1 MSEHGPFPSDAA
13 TRREPHITQTAIPSQ
28 PVSEDLNAGDPNA
41 FEKLVALIVDDSS
54 AQRKMLKVMLRK
66 WNFEVIEAED
76 GMSALGLAQSRHI
89 DFIISDWMMPGIS
102 GPDLCREIRALDQ
115 KNYIYF
121 MLLTSKKSKE
131 EVAAGLDAGADDFL
145 SKPVDLGEM
154 QARLRAGQRL
164 LTMQDDLVDKNTR
177 ITEAFDRLNAIY
189 QSIDRD
195 LKAAARLQKALIP
208 ERQTHCGPV
217 KIGRIYQPSHHV
229 GGDLIGFFKLSDSRI
244 AAYAIDVSGHGV
256 SSALMTARLSNF
268 FNPQHLDENIAI
280 RRLPNGEYAPRDP
293 AAITAELN
301 DRLQDEADNDQY
313 FTMIF
318 ADINLDSGM
327 TRFCQAGQPHPAI
340 IRNTGEIEFAGT
352 GGAPVGLIP
361 DMEYETSVVQLDS
374 GDRFMMYS
382 DGITECEDPDGN
394 MLEEEGLSAFLKRN
408 RGYGE
413 HETLERV
420 MKELVAF
427 TGSSKFDDDIS
438 ALLLTIP

>member
-1 MSEHGPFPSDAA
+1 MQNSPS
-13 TRREPHITQTAIPSQ
+13 TQIVPDTL
-28 PVSEDLNAGDPNA
+28 DAGDPEA
-41 FEKLVALIVDDSS
+41 FAKLVVLIVDDSS
-54 AQRKMLKVMLRK
+54 TQRKMLKMMLRK
-66 WNFEVIEAED
+66 WNFDVIEAED
-76 GMSALGLAQSRHI
+76 GLSALGLAQSRHI
-89 DFIISDWMMPGIS
+89 DFVISDWMMPGMS
-102 GPDLCREIRALDQ
+102 GPDLCREIRKLNI

-121 MLLTSKKSKE
+121 MLLTSKKAKE

-145 SKPVDLGEM
+145 SKPMDMGEM

-164 LTMQDDLVDKNTR
+164 LSMQDDLVDKNNR

-195 LKAAARLQKALIP
+195 LAAAARLQKALIP
-208 ERQTHCGPV
+208 EPQTYCGPV
-217 KIGRIYQPSHHV
+217 RIGRIYKPAHHV

-280 RRLPNGEYAPRDP
+280 RRLPNGEYIPRDP

-301 DRLQDEADNDQY
+301 NRLQDEADNDQY

-318 ADINLDSGM
+318 ADINLDSGL

-340 IRNTGEIEFAGT
+340 VRRNGEIEFAGT

-361 DMEYETSVVQLDS
+361 NMEYETSVIKLGP
-374 GDRFMMYS
+374 GDRMMMYS
-382 DGITECEDPDGN
+382 DGITECEDADGN
-394 MLEEEGLSAFLKRN
+394 MLEEEGLRDYLTRH
-408 RGYGE
+408 RGYDE
-413 HETLERV
+413 HEVLQRV
-420 MKELVAF
+420 MQDLTVF
-427 TGSSKFDDDIS
+427 NGSEQFDDDIS
-438 ALLLTIP
+438 ALMLTIP

>member
-1 MSEHGPFPSDAA
+1 MIQSETSPKSSSEEQH
-13 TRREPHITQTAIPSQ
+13 
-28 PVSEDLNAGDPNA
+28 SEDSNA
-41 FEKLVALIVDDSS
+41 FAKLVALIVDDSS
-54 AQRKMLKVMLRK
+54 TQRKMLKMMLKK
-66 WNFEVIEAED
+66 WNFDVLEAED
-76 GMSALGLAQSRHI
+76 GFAALGLIQSRHV
-89 DFIISDWMMPGIS
+89 DFVISDWMMPGMS
-102 GPDLCREIRALDQ
+102 GPDLCRKVRALDL

-121 MLLTSKKSKE
+121 MLLTSKKAKD
-131 EVAAGLDAGADDFL
+131 EVTAGLDAGADDFL
-145 SKPVDLGEM
+145 TKPMDLGEM

-164 LTMQDDLVDKNTR
+164 LTMQDDLVDKNRR

-189 QSIDRD
+189 QSIDKD

-208 ERQTHCGPV
+208 ERQTYCGPV
-217 KIGRIYQPSHHV
+217 KIGRIYKPAHHV

-268 FNPQHLDENIAI
+268 FNSQHLDENIAI
-280 RRLPNGEYAPRDP
+280 RRLPNGEYVPRDP

-301 DRLQDEADNDQY
+301 NRLQDEADNDQY

-318 ADINLDSGM
+318 ADVNLDSGL
-327 TRFCQAGQPHPAI
+327 TRFCQAGQPHPVI
-340 IRNTGEIEFAGT
+340 VRQTGEIEFAGA

-361 DMEYETSVVQLDS
+361 EMDYETSVIKLHS
-374 GDRFMMYS
+374 GDRMMMYS

-394 MLEEEGLSAFLKRN
+394 MLDEEGLRDLLDRH

-420 MKELVAF
+420 MDDLRAF
-427 TGSSKFDDDIS
+427 NGSDQFDDDIS
-438 ALLLTIP
+438 ALIFTIP

>member
-1 MSEHGPFPSDAA
+1 MQNAQTPQPSTETLDA
-13 TRREPHITQTAIPSQ
+13 S
-28 PVSEDLNAGDPNA
+28 DPEA
-41 FEKLVALIVDDSS
+41 FSKLVALIVDDSS
-54 AQRKMLKVMLRK
+54 TQRKMLKMMLRK

-76 GMSALGLAQSRHI
+76 GLSALGMVQSRHV
-89 DFIISDWMMPGIS
+89 DFVISDWVMPGMS
-102 GPDLCREIRALDQ
+102 GPDLCRAVRQLDL

-121 MLLTSKKSKE
+121 MLLTSKKAKD

-145 SKPVDLGEM
+145 SKPMDMGEM

-164 LTMQDDLVDKNTR
+164 LTMQDDLVDKNRR

-195 LKAAARLQKALIP
+195 LKAAARLQQALIP
-208 ERQTHCGPV
+208 EPQTYCGPV
-217 KIGRIYQPSHHV
+217 RIGRVYKPSHHV

-268 FNPQHLDENIAI
+268 FNAQHLDENIAI
-280 RRLPNGEYAPRDP
+280 RRLPNGEYVPRDP
-293 AAITAELN
+293 SAITAELN
-301 DRLQDEADNDQY
+301 NRLQDEADNDQY

-318 ADINLDSGM
+318 ADINLDSGL

-340 IRNTGEIEFAGT
+340 VRRNGEIEFVGS

-361 DMEYETSVVQLDS
+361 NMEYETSVVKLGP
-374 GDRFMMYS
+374 GDRMMMYS
-382 DGITECEDPDGN
+382 DGITECEDADGT
-394 MLEEEGLSAFLKRN
+394 MLEEEGLREYLTRH
-408 RGYGE
+408 RGFEE
-413 HETLERV
+413 HEVLQRV
-420 MKELVAF
+420 MEDLTVF
-427 TGSSKFDDDIS
+427 NGSDHFDDDIS